1 MGILKIMNWK
11 NTAENLGLVLIGI
24 VFGVV
29 VGHKITKAT
38 ADSLIIELKPT
49 IEKAI
54 DKETIANTI
63 NNAIDLKIDK
73 IKKSDTLQI
82 SINQEPL
89 NDQKPTNILLKK
101 DDCVLDLNNY
111 NKLSKSQKNRI
122 SRWLKE

>member
-1 MGILKIMNWK
+1 MNWK
-11 NTAENLGLVLIGI
+11 NTAENLGLVLVGI
-24 VFGVV
+24 VFGVI

-73 IKKSDTLQI
+73 IKKSDTLAI
-82 SINQEPL
+82 NINQTPA
-89 NDQKPTNILLKK
+89 NDQKPTNALVKSDNCVIDLKT
-101 DDCVLDLNNY
+101 Y
-111 NKLSKSQKNRI
+111 NKLTDARKKRLNR
-122 SRWLKE
+122 WVN

>member
-1 MGILKIMNWK
+1 MNWK
-11 NTAENLGLVLIGI
+11 NTAENLGLVLVGI
-24 VFGVV
+24 VFGVI

-73 IKKSDTLQI
+73 IK
-82 SINQEPL
+82 NC
-89 NDQKPTNILLKK
+89 LLYTSPSPR
-101 DDCVLDLNNY
+101 D
-111 NKLSKSQKNRI
+111 
-122 SRWLKE
+122 